1 MPVFEEASGR
11 PANEFARPFDV
22 ERVRDREVLQEIAA
36 NGEERSGLA
45 KRLGLESLERLAA
58 SLRMRRR
65 AGGAILRVEGK
76 LEARV
81 VQSCVVTLDPV
92 VSDLDVAFEVDFD
105 VTAPR
110 AGTAWAG
117 EVEIDPLAEDAAE
130 PLPPEGL
137 DLGEVVAEQLALAI
151 DPYPR
156 APGARLERSRAGES
170 PDEERDEKP
179 NPFAA
184 LRGIKRDGG

>member
-1 MPVFEEASGR
+1 M
-11 PANEFARPFDV
+11 
-22 ERVRDREVLQEIAA
+22 
-36 NGEERSGLA
+36 
-45 KRLGLESLERLAA
+45 
-58 SLRMRRR
+58 
-65 AGGAILRVEGK
+65 
-76 LEARV
+76 

-130 PLPPEGL
+130 PLPPGGL

-156 APGARLERSRAGES
+156 APAARLERSLAGES
-170 PDEERDEKP
+170 PDAERDEKP